1 MAIVTEPASQPTD
14 QRDQLQEQVS
24 KFQTFR
30 PPPAGFDP
38 RTADARALTVHG
50 FPRRPDPAKEPM
62 LSALWQKVMRRVPNL
77 RMTQAELAF
86 DPVMANRDPMQHLNS
101 DFSPSGWAS
110 VTVSVAALGLTPPA
124 NTVFAEWTVPT
135 IIPVPGDPSTPLTVG
150 FWVGLDGNDPDS
162 YELLQAGTAATIT
175 GTNVNYWVWTEW
187 FTTKYKSPPVQVKN
201 FAVEPGDLVSC
212 LVCGPWSGATNGSAT
227 FLNYRTNQAT
237 TVGIPAPGKDITSV
251 GTRAIWAVEGI
262 SKDLPDFSPT
272 VFTNAT
278 ASTQAKAFNFS
289 PDGVTSNITG
299 NKGAILAQAF
309 IASPTVG
316 LVVWEGSA

>member
-1 MAIVTEPASQPTD
+1 MAIVTKPVSQPTD
-14 QRDQLQEQVS
+14 QLDQLQEQIS
-24 KFQTFR
+24 RFQTFR

-38 RTADARALTVHG
+38 RTADARALAVCG
-50 FPRRPDPAKEPM
+50 FPRRPDPVKEPV
-62 LSALWQKVMRRVPNL
+62 LSALWQKVLQRVPNL

-86 DPVMANRDPMQHLNS
+86 DPVMANRDPMQHLNA

-187 FTTKYKSPPVQVKN
+187 FTTKYKSPAVQVQN
-201 FAVEPGDLVSC
+201 FAIQPGDLVSC

-278 ASTQAKAFNFS
+278 AGTQAKAFNFS

-309 IASPTVG
+309 ISSPTVG
-316 LVVWEGSA
+316 VVVWEGSA